1 MTTTKDL
8 SQAQTQNGTLQ
19 YLRSASLT
27 VGEKV
32 FGVRLQFTVEQDQAG
47 EVPNKSVVKAFN
59 LSKASRDY
67 IEQKQKG
74 GEKIVTLAAGY
85 GDNQSVLFSGG
96 LFYATTERQG
106 PDILSVLTLG
116 AGIAWHQTAHIG
128 LCGQMND
135 LQVWQE
141 LKKNLPGYGIAVGSL
156 NQATLSAFQG
166 VTHPGGFHYEGP
178 VKDLLNR
185 MTRQSGIRWSVDCG
199 ALHFYRGDS
208 YQDNSELLLS
218 KETGLIGYPAKVRD
232 QNFKAKALL
241 NAQLKPGKRVTLQSQ
256 IFVTSA
262 NQQGLAE
269 MRIIKTT
276 HQGDTLEGDWSS
288 EFEAQTLN
296 TSPTFLRAED
306 D

>member
-128 LCGQMND
+128 LSGQLTA
-135 LQVWQE
+135 LQVVQAIQ
-141 LKKNLPGYGIAVGSL
+141 KNMGKYGIGVGTRAIFDIANL
-156 NQATLSAFQG
+156 QG
-166 VTHPGGFHYEGP
+166 VTFPSGFHFEGRP
-178 VKDLLNR
+178 ADCLNQICR
-185 MTRQSGIRWSVDCG
+185 PLGIRWSVDCG
-199 ALHFYRGDS
+199 ALHFYSGDS